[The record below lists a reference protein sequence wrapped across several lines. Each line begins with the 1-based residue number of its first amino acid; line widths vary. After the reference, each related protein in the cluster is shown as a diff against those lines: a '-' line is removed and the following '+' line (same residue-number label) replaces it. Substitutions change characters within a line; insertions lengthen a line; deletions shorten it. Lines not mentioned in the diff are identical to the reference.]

1 MSYVTDVI
9 LVMPLGME
17 MELIPTLNAWLM
29 SEEGGQCGTFADIG
43 EHGGGRKA
51 HQVEIFSGAFNYLPL
66 QNFLKF
72 LGALPVSL
80 FEPYEKYNE
89 REEVMLIVR
98 DENWR
103 APAMF
108 RVGQTLN
115 DVEIPEYE
123 S

>member
-17 MELIPTLNAWLM
+17 IKLIPVLNAWLM
-29 SEEGGQCGTFADIG
+29 SDSGGGCGTFEDIG

-51 HQVEIFSGAFNYLPL
+51 HQLEIFSGAFNYLPL

-80 FEPYEKYNE
+80 FTLYGQFNK
-89 REEVMLIVR
+89 RGDVMLVVM
-98 DENWR
+98 DENWS
-103 APAMF
+103 APVML
-108 RVGQTLN
+108 RVGQTLD

>member
-17 MELIPTLNAWLM
+17 RELIPTLNVWLM
-29 SEEGGQCGTFADIG
+29 SEEGGKCGRFEDIG

-66 QNFLKF
+66 ESFLEF
-72 LGALPVSL
+72 LGELPVSL
-80 FEPYEKYNE
+80 FTKYEEYNE
-89 REEVMLIVR
+89 RGDVMLIVR

-103 APAMF
+103 APVML

-115 DVEIPEYE
+115 DVEIPDYE

>member
-29 SEEGGQCGTFADIG
+29 SDSGGGCGAFEDIG

-66 QNFLKF
+66 ENFLKL
-72 LGALPVSL
+72 LGALPDSL
-80 FEPYEKYNE
+80 FTLYGEYNL
-89 REEVMLIVR
+89 RGEVMLIVR

-103 APAMF
+103 APVML

-123 S
+123 P

>member
-9 LVMPLGME
+9 LVMPLGVE
-17 MELIPTLNAWLM
+17 RTLIPTLDAWLM
-29 SEEGGQCGTFADIG
+29 SEEGGECGTFEDIG
-43 EHGGGRKA
+43 QDGGGRKA
-51 HQVEIFSGAFNYLPL
+51 HQVEIFSGAFNFLPL
-66 QNFLKF
+66 QNFLEF

-80 FEPYEKYNE
+80 FTLYGEYNK
-89 REEVMLIVR
+89 RGDVMLIVR

-103 APAMF
+103 APVML

-123 S
+123 